1 MLLLSPG
8 LTQSDTTAFCL
19 QPTCIDTNPGSNG
32 NQTFNC
38 AQTLGTATN
47 GMLFNPSTALATPP
61 SAATCCLVSGQA
73 WRAMAHTAVHAPL
86 LVTSVSSS

>member
-8 LTQSDTTAFCL
+8 LTQKDTTAFCL

-38 AQTLGTATN
+38 GNTLN
-47 GMLFNPSTALATPP
+47 NPSTALATPP